1 MRECTLVLVY
11 VRLLVLVDVCLL
23 VLVDVRPHPRA
34 PPRPC
39 RRSSSSSTCASSSS
53 STCAFRLPSWLPG
66 ARHAQQ
72 GHCVPLPP
80 PPYGSSSSSP
90 WTRASSS
97 SSSTIVPFLPPVSRL
112 IGMLVIGMSVRCLLS
127 HDMLGKAP
135 RRSPSRRAGTRAAS
149 EDRASR
155 LRWCQRTPGRGGPW
169 TALGRR
175 RSSE

>member
-1 MRECTLVLVY
+1 MRECTLVLVN
-11 VRLLVLVDVCLL
+11 VRLLALVDVHP
-23 VLVDVRPHPRA
+23 RPRA
-34 PPRPC
+34 PPRP
-39 RRSSSSSTCASSSS
+39 RQRSSSLSTCASLSS

-72 GHCVPLPP
+72 GHCVSPPP

-97 SSSTIVPFLPPVSRL
+97 FSSTIVPFLPPISRL
-112 IGMLVIGMSVRCLLS
+112 IGTLVIGMSVHCLLS
-127 HDMLGKAP
+127 HGTLGKAP
-135 RRSPSRRAGTRAAS
+135 RRSPSRRAGMRTAS
-149 EDRASR
+149 EDRAST

-169 TALGRR
+169 TAPGRR